1 MIIKSVKNL
10 KFKDVLG
17 KYQHIGRNP
26 LALYE
31 EGKGFISL
39 DGGKTV
45 YVPIGGR
52 KALET
57 ILRTGFCGEV
67 DYIQPVA

>member
-10 KFKDVLG
+10 KFRDN
-17 KYQHIGRNP
+17 IGTYIYENGG

-39 DGGKTV
+39 DGEKV
-45 YVPIGGR
+45 YIPIGGR
-52 KALET
+52 KALQS
-57 ILRTGFCGEV
+57 ILDAGGFCGEV
-67 DYIQPVA
+67 QYIRPVK